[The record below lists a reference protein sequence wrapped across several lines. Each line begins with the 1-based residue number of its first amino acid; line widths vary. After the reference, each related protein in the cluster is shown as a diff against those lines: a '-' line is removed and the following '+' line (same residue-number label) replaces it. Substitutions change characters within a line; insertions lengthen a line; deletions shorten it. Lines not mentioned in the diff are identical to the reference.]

1 MKTKYTLTKIILPF
15 VLLAVLSFVNNN
27 ASAQCSVSAGNDT
40 TVYFGY
46 APLGCV
52 TLTATPTGTPPFS
65 YLWSNGDTTQSI
77 TVCDTVTTSYSVSIT
92 DSTSCTATDTVL
104 VTVVDVR
111 CGNNNNKVLVCHVP
125 PGNPAN
131 AHTICISPNAVP
143 AHLAHGCYLGTCIPP
158 PVVCSVN
165 LGNDITLCSSQGPL
179 VLDPGSGYVSYL
191 WSDSSASQTLVVS
204 QSGMYWV
211 QVTDSSNCLASDT
224 INVTV
229 FPSPSA
235 NAGNDTTIVPP
246 GCASLFGSVTGGT
259 PPYSFLW
266 SNGDTTQA
274 ILACDTLT
282 TTYTF
287 TVIDSN
293 GCSATDSVTVI
304 INVPCSVNLGNDTT
318 ICSSEA
324 PFIIDAG
331 AGYVSYQW
339 SDSSTTQSIAV
350 SVSGTYWVQ
359 VTDSANCIA
368 SDSIN
373 ITVNPSPVA
382 SAGNDTTVTDPDCAS
397 LFGSAT
403 GGTPPYTY
411 LWSTGDTIPD
421 IIVCNT
427 PGTYTYILIVT
438 DSNGCT
444 ATDTVEVTVLPMAFY
459 IDPNPNS
466 DNAHIYFIAPQDGPA
481 TLEMFDMVG
490 NRIALLF
497 RENVKANMPYA
508 IPFSAGD
515 LRPGIY
521 LVRFSSGDQ
530 YAAIRKMI
538 IIK

>member
-1 MKTKYTLTKIILPF
+1 MKTNYIATKIILPF
-15 VLLAVLSFVNNN
+15 VLLIILSAASNN

-40 TVYFGY
+40 TIYYGY
-46 APLGCV
+46 APMGCV

-77 TVCDTVTTSYSVSIT
+77 TVCDTATTSYSVSVT
-92 DSTSCTATDTVL
+92 DSTLCTANDAVL

-143 AHLAHGCYLGTCIPP
+143 AHLAHGCHLGTCTP
-158 PVVCSVN
+158 PVVTCSVN
-165 LGNDITLCSSQGPL
+165 LGNDIISCSNQGPL

-191 WSDSSASQTLVVS
+191 WSDSSSAQTLVVS
-204 QSGMYWV
+204 QSGMYWI
-211 QVTDSSNCLASDT
+211 QVTDSANCTASDS

-274 ILACDTLT
+274 LLACDTVT
-282 TTYTF
+282 TSYTF

-293 GCSATDSVTVI
+293 GCSSTDSVTVI
-304 INVPCSVNLGNDTT
+304 VNIPCSINLGDDTT
-318 ICSSEA
+318 LCASEA

-331 AGYVSYQW
+331 AGYVSYLW
-339 SDSSTTQSIAV
+339 SDSSTAQTISI

-359 VTDSANCIA
+359 VTDSSSCIA
-368 SDSIN
+368 SDSIT
-373 ITVNPSPVA
+373 ITINPSPVA
-382 SAGNDTTVTDPDCAS
+382 NAGNDTTVTDPDCAD
-397 LFGSAT
+397 LFGTAS

-411 LWSTGDTIPD
+411 LWNSGDTIPD
-421 IIVCNT
+421 ITVCNT
-427 PGTYTYILIVT
+427 PGTYTYILMVT

-444 ATDTVEVTVLPMAFY
+444 ATDSVVVTVLPMAFF
-459 IDPNPNS
+459 IDPNPNT
-466 DNAHIYFIAPQDGPA
+466 DNARLAFKAPQDGPA
-481 TLEMFDMVG
+481 TLELFDMVG

-497 RENVKANMPYA
+497 RDNVKANVPYVINLTTSNLLPA
-508 IPFSAGD
+508 
-515 LRPGIY
+515 IY

-530 YAAIRKMI
+530 YVAHRKMI
-538 IIK
+538 VIR